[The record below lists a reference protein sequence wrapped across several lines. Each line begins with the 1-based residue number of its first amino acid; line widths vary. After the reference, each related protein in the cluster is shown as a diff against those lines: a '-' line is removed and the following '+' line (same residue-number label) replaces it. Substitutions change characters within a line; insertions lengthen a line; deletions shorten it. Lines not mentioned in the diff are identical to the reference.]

1 MVGYQHATVT
11 LSHTNLVMEQDEA
24 HITPLPDRILT
35 TGEAI
40 KDWLDKEG
48 NYPADMLQA
57 ACALRQSR
65 PQWAKPEKGNGRLR
79 RVLVALSANV
89 AQSVITL
96 EFLDAAFAGISGY
109 EVRIRPHPT
118 LPLDAFLELS
128 QLDHPDFYSGSPG
141 SLDDDLMWADV
152 VLYAFSTIGLEAIA
166 LDIPAIFL
174 DLGEIMNTDA
184 LLGREELRW
193 SVDEPSELV
202 QVIESIGLMPADEL
216 REVQR
221 KGREYATSYLTPVTA
236 GGLRIFLEA

>member
-1 MVGYQHATVT
+1 M
-11 LSHTNLVMEQDEA
+11 
-24 HITPLPDRILT
+24 
-35 TGEAI
+35 
-40 KDWLDKEG
+40 
-48 NYPADMLQA
+48 
-57 ACALRQSR
+57 
-65 PQWAKPEKGNGRLR
+65 GRC
-79 RVLVALSANV
+79 
-89 AQSVITL
+89 
-96 EFLDAAFAGISGY
+96 GP
-109 EVRIRPHPT
+109 VRI
-118 LPLDAFLELS
+118 
-128 QLDHPDFYSGSPG
+128 FY
-141 SLDDDLMWADV
+141 DR
-152 VLYAFSTIGLEAIA
+152 LEAIA